1 MIEQNNMEKIEK
13 MAEGLVSLSVK
24 EVKMLADLMEEKYG
38 IKPAAAA
45 VAAVS
50 VGAAGEGEGKQ
61 EKEKTVFDV
70 ELTSAGESRLDFIK
84 VIKVIKDML
93 NLSLK
98 DAKDFVEGAP
108 QIMKEK
114 LPKEEA
120 ETLKKTLEEVGAK
133 VTLK

>member
-1 MIEQNNMEKIEK
+1 MEKIEK

-50 VGAAGEGEGKQ
+50 VGSAGEGDGKQ

>member
-1 MIEQNNMEKIEK
+1 MEKIEK

-24 EVKMLADLMEEKYG
+24 EVKMLADFIEEKYG
-38 IKPAAAA
+38 IKPAAA
-45 VAAVS
+45 VAAVPVAS
-50 VGAAGEGEGKQ
+50 AGEGEGKQ

-70 ELTSAGESRLDFIK
+70 ELTSAGNTRLDFIK

-98 DAKDFVEGAP
+98 DAKDFVEGVP

-120 ETLKKTLEEVGAK
+120 EALKKTLEEVGAK

>member
-24 EVKMLADLMEEKYG
+24 EVKMLADFIEEKYG

-45 VAAVS
+45 VAAVPVAS
-50 VGAAGEGEGKQ
+50 AGEDEGKQ

-70 ELTSAGESRLDFIK
+70 ELTSAGDTRLR
-84 VIKVIKDML
+84 VIKAIKDQL
-93 NLSLK
+93 SLSLK
-98 DAKDFVEGAP
+98 DAKDFVDGAP

-114 LPKEEA
+114 VTKEEA

-133 VTLK
+133 ITLK